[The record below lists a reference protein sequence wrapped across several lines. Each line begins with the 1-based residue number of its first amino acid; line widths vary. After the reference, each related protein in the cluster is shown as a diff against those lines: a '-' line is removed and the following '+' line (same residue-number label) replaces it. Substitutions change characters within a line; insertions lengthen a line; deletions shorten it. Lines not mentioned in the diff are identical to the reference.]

1 VARRLDFP
9 QSQTQESRS
18 TDVAL
23 FAQDRVQANAR
34 WYVEFGGRLDRDGVV
49 GRFNLTPRVGTA
61 VLLDKSANAVLRGGS
76 GSSTSGRPR
85 RPARSG
91 SSKAA
96 SSRDSA
102 TMA

>member
-1 VARRLDFP
+1 VLHSRYDGQSTSRPVLVERADGTLARRLDFP

-49 GRFNLTPRVGTA
+49 GA
-61 VLLDKSANAVLRGGS
+61 
-76 GSSTSGRPR
+76 ST
-85 RPARSG
+85 
-91 SSKAA
+91 
-96 SSRDSA
+96 
-102 TMA
+102 